1 MILKHFLTD
10 FQIMRKNNLLDPYM
24 FIIKSL
30 RNFYKEKE
38 ENKCHKKELKL
49 KSQKLNNK
57 ENN

>member
-1 MILKHFLTD
+1 MILKHCLTD

-49 KSQKLNNK
+49 KLQKLNNK